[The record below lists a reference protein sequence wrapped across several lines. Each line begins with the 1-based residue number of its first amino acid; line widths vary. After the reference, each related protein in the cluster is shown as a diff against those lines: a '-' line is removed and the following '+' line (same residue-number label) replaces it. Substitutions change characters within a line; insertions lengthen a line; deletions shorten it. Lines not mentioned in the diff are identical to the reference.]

1 MTISDCPTACMPLV
15 VKHQHFL
22 FTSAPRENMDQQ
34 STTAKKMPQFHCRT
48 TALARIGFTAR
59 IVVLSVTQI
68 TSYICY
74 CEGKHIQNKSSS
86 IIPSLQWR
94 EEPEHYSSQSDLGIN
109 TTEQTFSS
117 FCIQMKGQDL
127 NVNEGA
133 WEQARLL
140 AVCTMILTAKPISNS
155 GISLNMERWMSS
167 VSVRPH
173 CVVLLHR
180 DVNNATC
187 SELHFLRI
195 LSCWNKTCAYITFL
209 YMCKTLYCNLRDA
222 ERFINNLL
230 IQNCPSQ
237 CLHHVS
243 IQQRSAEELA
253 WEAIH
258 SLLTPSSAQEQNTK
272 GQKKCTGEWSLCII
286 MGSHLLFQER
296 DDRGISGATKG
307 KCVIKYSVL

>member
-34 STTAKKMPQFHCRT
+34 EHNCKKD
-48 TALARIGFTAR
+48 A
-59 IVVLSVTQI
+59 
-68 TSYICY
+68 
-74 CEGKHIQNKSSS
+74 S
-86 IIPSLQWR
+86 ISLQDDSSCKDWFYSTYCCVICHTNYVLHLLPWGQAHPKQEQLNNSQFTVK

-140 AVCTMILTAKPISNS
+140 AVCTMILTAKTISNS
-155 GISLNMERWMSS
+155 GISLNMESWMSG

-180 DVNNATC
+180 NVNKDTC

-195 LSCWNKTCAYITFL
+195 LSCWNKTCVYITFL

-258 SLLTPSSAQEQNTK
+258 SLLTPPSAQEQNRK

-286 MGSHLLFQER
+286 MGSHLLFQEW

-307 KCVIKYSVL
+307 KWVIKYSAL